1 MVTEPIEAII
11 AILLISIVLYSV
23 FVYNQRGVENI
34 LIKRAL
40 AKSVAGTV
48 AGIYVNYLNSSQSFE
63 DFNRSVANF
72 LSYIEKKENV
82 SCSAYLRLLFKNGT
96 YFDYQLFRGR
106 SGKTSITENVTV
118 ALGSIG
124 RSLTVRALANRSFVS
139 TAPIQIPG
147 GGTLL
152 PPVGVYVVAYYENGV
167 HPSSLTASVSISD
180 GGPPQTCSLERSF
193 TGGAIYSCS
202 APLTAVGK
210 EVSLYIYVNDIKVDG
225 TSYPDLHPIPI
236 PGKPLSYTGNVR
248 IGDTDVHYYLGEEVS
263 LTESANWILE
273 NRKGMRCTRSGG
285 SIPTG
290 SSSYLCP
297 EVNNLPLP
305 VFLVQGPI
313 YINISQSQ
321 TNICDSDDTSC
332 SRQVIFI
339 EPYFSQISVT
349 LAKG

>member
-23 FVYNQRGVENI
+23 FIYNQRGVENI
-34 LIKRAL
+34 LVKRAL

-63 DFNRSVANF
+63 DFNQAVANF

-82 SCSAYLRLLFKNGT
+82 SCSAYLRLLFKDGT

-124 RSLTVRALANRSFVS
+124 RSLTVYALANRSFVS
-139 TAPIQIPG
+139 TVPIQ

-180 GGPPQTCSLERSF
+180 GGPPQPCSLERSF

-202 APLTAVGK
+202 APLTAAGR
-210 EVSLYIYVNDIKVDG
+210 EVLLRIYVNNIKVDG
-225 TSYPDLHPIPI
+225 TSYPDLPPIPI
-236 PGKPLSYTGNVR
+236 PGKPLSYTEYVR
-248 IGDTDVHYYLGEEVS
+248 IKDTDVHYYLGEEVS

-273 NRKGMRCTRSGG
+273 NRKGMRCTGPKDIN
-285 SIPTG
+285 IPTG

-313 YINISQSQ
+313 NISL
-321 TNICDSDDTSC
+321 NCDHDETC

>member
-34 LIKRAL
+34 LVKRAL

-82 SCSAYLRLLFKNGT
+82 SCSAYLRLLFKDGT

-106 SGKTSITENVTV
+106 SGKISITENVTV

-124 RSLTVRALANRSFVS
+124 RSLTVYALANRSFVS
-139 TAPIQIPG
+139 TVQG
-147 GGTLL
+147 ET
-152 PPVGVYVVAYYENGV
+152 VGVYVVAYYENGV
-167 HPSSLTASVSISD
+167 HPSSLTASVSIGD
-180 GGPPQTCSLERSF
+180 GGPPQPCSPERSF

-202 APLTAVGK
+202 APSTAAGG
-210 EVSLYIYVNDIKVDG
+210 EVLLHIYVNNIKVDG
-225 TSYPDLHPIPI
+225 TSYDLPPIPI
-236 PGKPLSYTGNVR
+236 PGKPLPYDPSTVM
-248 IGDTDVHYYLGEEVS
+248 IEDTDVHYYLGEKVD
-263 LTESANWILE
+263 LTKSANWILE
-273 NRKGMRCTRSGG
+273 NRKGMRCTGSGD
-285 SIPTG
+285 SISTG

-313 YINISQSQ
+313 NISLD
-321 TNICDSDDTSC
+321 CDHDETC

>member
-34 LIKRAL
+34 LVKRAL

-82 SCSAYLRLLFKNGT
+82 SCSAYLRLLFKDGT

-124 RSLTVRALANRSFVS
+124 RSLTVRVLANRSFVS
-139 TAPIQIPG
+139 TAPIQIPR

-180 GGPPQTCSLERSF
+180 GGPFLNHAVPNAVLLE
-193 TGGAIYSCS
+193 
-202 APLTAVGK
+202 
-210 EVSLYIYVNDIKVDG
+210 ELYIAV
-225 TSYPDLHPIPI
+225 L
-236 PGKPLSYTGNVR
+236 
-248 IGDTDVHYYLGEEVS
+248 
-263 LTESANWILE
+263 
-273 NRKGMRCTRSGG
+273 
-285 SIPTG
+285 
-290 SSSYLCP
+290 
-297 EVNNLPLP
+297 LP
-305 VFLVQGPI
+305 
-313 YINISQSQ
+313 
-321 TNICDSDDTSC
+321 
-332 SRQVIFI
+332 
-339 EPYFSQISVT
+339 
-349 LAKG
+349 

>member
-34 LIKRAL
+34 IVKRAL

-63 DFNRSVANF
+63 DFNQAVANF
-72 LSYIEKKENV
+72 LSYVEKKENV
-82 SCSAYLRLLFKNGT
+82 SCSAYLRLLFKDGT

-180 GGPPQTCSLERSF
+180 GGPPQPCSLERSF

-202 APLTAVGK
+202 APLTAAGR
-210 EVSLYIYVNDIKVDG
+210 EVLLRIYVNNIKVDG
-225 TSYPDLHPIPI
+225 TSYPDLPPIPI
-236 PGKPLSYTGNVR
+236 PGKPLSYTEYVR
-248 IGDTDVHYYLGEEVS
+248 IKDTDVHYYLGEEVS

-273 NRKGMRCTRSGG
+273 NRKGMRCTGSGG

-290 SSSYLCP
+290 SSSYLCS

-313 YINISQSQ
+313 YINISRSQ
-321 TNICDSDDTSC
+321 TNICSSDDTSC